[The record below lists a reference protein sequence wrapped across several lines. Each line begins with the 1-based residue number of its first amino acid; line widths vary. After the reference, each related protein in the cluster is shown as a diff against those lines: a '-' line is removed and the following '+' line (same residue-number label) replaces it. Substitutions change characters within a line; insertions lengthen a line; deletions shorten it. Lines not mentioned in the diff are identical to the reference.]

1 MTVGVAIELNDLLEK
16 AGLDPRKVMVMR
28 HRPTEKALRH
38 ALPTLAAERH
48 EVYNAYQCQHGET
61 VENALAKASHLA
73 SFIGHEAGRA
83 VFIGLYEV
91 AGFKR
96 IGAKQYWRMPGN
108 AELRALGTRGPKD
121 WRSPLWFDLRLRP
134 ELAQLKGRLV
144 VAWPGI
150 ERSWWRWA
158 NRNCFAV
165 HCIHEESRLLR
176 PMPAWNELVLGWA
189 DLKLLPES
197 WRQALSQW
205 RGVYYIFDT
214 SLKQGYVGSA
224 SGGENLLGRWRG
236 YAASGHGGNR
246 LLKKRNPEHF
256 VFSILE
262 RVSPDMDAADVVAIE
277 NLWKQRLHTRAPS
290 GLNDN

>member
-1 MTVGVAIELNDLLEK
+1 
-16 AGLDPRKVMVMR
+16 MVMR
-28 HRPTEKALRH
+28 HRPTEKALRD

-48 EVYNAYQCQHGET
+48 EIYNAYQCQHGET
-61 VENALAKASHLA
+61 VENALAKASHLV
-73 SFIGHEAGRA
+73 SFIGHQAGRA
-83 VFIGLYEV
+83 MFIGLYEV

-96 IGAKQYWRMPGN
+96 IDVKQYWRMPGN

-121 WRSPLWFDLRLRP
+121 WRSPLWFDLQLQP
-134 ELAQLKGRLV
+134 ELAELKGRLV
-144 VAWPGI
+144 VTWPGI

-158 NRNCFAV
+158 SRNHFAV

-176 PMPAWNELVLGWA
+176 PMPAWNELVLGWT

-197 WRQALSQW
+197 WRQALSHW

-224 SGGENLLGRWRG
+224 SGSENLLGRWKG
-236 YAASGHGGNR
+236 YAVSGHGGNR
-246 LLKKRNPEHF
+246 LLKRCNPEHF

-262 RVSPDMDAADVVAIE
+262 RVSPDMDVAEVVAIE
-277 NLWKQRLHTRAPS
+277 NLWKQRLHTRAPQ